1 MIVPVF
7 FRSSLARLALIAG
20 LASAAIAPVASAQQQ
35 ITTKF
40 DIAFNRYYDEP
51 ELIDICRKL
60 VAAYPE
66 LASMEEI
73 GRSVQGR
80 PLYAITINNPKTGPD
95 RAKPAMYIDGN
106 IHGNEIQAAEVVVY
120 TAWYLLSGYGQ
131 VPALTKL
138 VDESAFYLIPIAN
151 PDGRAFWFREANTSS
166 TSRGGQKP
174 TDNDRDG
181 TADEDGPDDL
191 DGDGS
196 ITTMWRRDPNGSHK
210 RSETDPNVMLPV
222 TPEVNADGTIRR
234 GEWSMAGSEGI
245 DNDGDGQINEDGP
258 GGYDPNRNWPGGW
271 QPNHVQ
277 EGAGTYP
284 LSLPESA
291 AVARFIEARPNIAAG
306 QSYHNTGGMILRGP
320 GTQERESAYGQ
331 RDRASYD
338 AIATAGEA
346 MLPFYRKMVIWSDL
360 YTVHGGFVN
369 YLAETLGVVSFTN
382 ELWTD
387 SRIMQ
392 SGSGPNE
399 EQSKLWRES
408 VLFGQTRAPLKEVEH
423 PSLGTIL
430 VGGSTKYGSRIPPP
444 FMAEEEHHRNFAFTM
459 FHAAQM
465 PKLRFADIRITELAT
480 QAGAGLWQIDVEVA
494 NDRLIPTRTER
505 AASKAIGQPD
515 RLALT
520 GAKVLAAG
528 LPRNR
533 FDRAMSEQRYRPA
546 TLEVEEGISGRGSRF
561 FRFLVEGKAGE
572 AIGLSYVA
580 EKASPITMSMELRA
594 TASEPP
600 AAK

>member
-1 MIVPVF
+1 
-7 FRSSLARLALIAG
+7 
-20 LASAAIAPVASAQQQ
+20 
-35 ITTKF
+35 
-40 DIAFNRYYDEP
+40 
-51 ELIDICRKL
+51 
-60 VAAYPE
+60 
-66 LASMEEI
+66 
-73 GRSVQGR
+73 
-80 PLYAITINNPKTGPD
+80 
-95 RAKPAMYIDGN
+95 
-106 IHGNEIQAAEVVVY
+106 
-120 TAWYLLSGYGQ
+120 
-131 VPALTKL
+131 
-138 VDESAFYLIPIAN
+138 
-151 PDGRAFWFREANTSS
+151 
-166 TSRGGQKP
+166 
-174 TDNDRDG
+174 
-181 TADEDGPDDL
+181 
-191 DGDGS
+191 
-196 ITTMWRRDPNGSHK
+196 
-210 RSETDPNVMLPV
+210 
-222 TPEVNADGTIRR
+222 
-234 GEWSMAGSEGI
+234 
-245 DNDGDGQINEDGP
+245 
-258 GGYDPNRNWPGGW
+258 
-271 QPNHVQ
+271 
-277 EGAGTYP
+277 
-284 LSLPESA
+284 
-291 AVARFIEARPNIAAG
+291 
-306 QSYHNTGGMILRGP
+306 
-320 GTQERESAYGQ
+320 
-331 RDRASYD
+331 
-338 AIATAGEA
+338 
-346 MLPFYRKMVIWSDL
+346 
-360 YTVHGGFVN
+360 
-369 YLAETLGVVSFTN
+369 
-382 ELWTD
+382 
-387 SRIMQ
+387 MQ

-572 AIGLSYVA
+572 TIGLSYVA

-600 AAK
+600 VAK